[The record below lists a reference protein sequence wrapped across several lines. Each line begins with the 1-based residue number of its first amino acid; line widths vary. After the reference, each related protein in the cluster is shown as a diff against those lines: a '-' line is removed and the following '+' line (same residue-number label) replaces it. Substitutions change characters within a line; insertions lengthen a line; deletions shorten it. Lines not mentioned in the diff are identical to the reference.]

1 MDKYSAGVYLFR
13 DFGRGADGRGSGL
26 KLLRRILWYA
36 FWVVISLLWLF
47 GVALVINS
55 WYDERQFYQ
64 DMQDLK
70 NYE

>member
-1 MDKYSAGVYLFR
+1 M
-13 DFGRGADGRGSGL
+13 